1 MATHQRDQEQELGF
15 DPDSPDLA
23 DPQVD
28 PLGPARSPDDQDH
41 DVSQDKRV
49 GDNDYPPYETDE

>member
-1 MATHQRDQEQELGF
+1 MVTHQRDPDEDLGF

-28 PLGPARSPDDQDH
+28 PPAPARSPDNERDLD
-41 DVSQDKRV
+41 QDKRV
-49 GDNDYPPYETDE
+49 GDEDYPPYKTNE